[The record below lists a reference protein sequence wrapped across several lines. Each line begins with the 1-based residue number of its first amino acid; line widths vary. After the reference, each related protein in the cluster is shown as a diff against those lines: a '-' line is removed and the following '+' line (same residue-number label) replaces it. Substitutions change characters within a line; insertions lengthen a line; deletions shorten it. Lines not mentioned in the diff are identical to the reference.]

1 MKRILTLI
9 MTVLLFS
16 SCSLT
21 GTGSVSG
28 NLNTYETAN
37 FKISYPL
44 DWEVI
49 DKSKFEVNIP
59 ENVIVAIRSNI
70 KNETFTTNV
79 NLAVEVL
86 ENDVSAKEFAL
97 ATMSLASRK
106 LTSFK
111 EIQLGETT
119 VSAAEGKLPAYYI
132 EYEGKSSP
140 RSTLVNFKQI
150 FVAEGNVIYTLTK
163 ANTTTEDESIVNTA
177 DLVLN
182 SFVLK

>member
-1 MKRILTLI
+1 MKKVLT
-9 MTVLLFS
+9 TLLSVFLLS
-16 SCSLT
+16 SCSLSET
-21 GTGSVSG
+21 GTISG
-28 NLNTYETAN
+28 TLSTYETAN

-49 DKSKFEVNIP
+49 DKSKFEINIP
-59 ENVIVAIRSNI
+59 ENVIMAIRSNI
-70 KNETFTTNV
+70 KNESFTTNV
-79 NLAVEVL
+79 NISVEVP
-86 ENDVSAKEFAL
+86 EKEVNVKEFAL
-97 ATMSLASRK
+97 ATMSLAKRK

-119 VSAAEGKLPAYYI
+119 VNNIEGKIPAYYI

-140 RSTLVNFKQI
+140 KSPLVQIKQV
-150 FVAEGNVIYTLTK
+150 FLNDNNAIYTLTK
-163 ANTTTEDESIVNTA
+163 ANLPTEDESIVNLA